1 MQCPQCQQENPP
13 PAKFCLECGSRLI
26 RTCTQCSTELPASAK
41 FCLECGQSVQ
51 AQAAAPARPPAP
63 AAYTP
68 SHLAEKILTS
78 RSVLQ
83 GERKQVTVLFADL
96 KDSTELIKDLDPE
109 AAQQLLD
116 PAIQR
121 MMDAVHRFEG
131 TVNQVLG
138 DGIMALFGAPIAHED
153 HALRAC
159 YAALAM
165 QAALHTHAEAVR
177 RTHGVTLHMRVGMH
191 CGEVVV
197 RTIGNDLHMDYSAV
211 GQTTHLAARMEQL
224 APPGSIL
231 LSAATLRLV
240 EGLVQVKALGLMPV
254 KGLPE
259 PMEVFELVGASGM
272 QRRLQAAAA
281 RGLTRFVGRETE
293 LDALWQALARS
304 GAGHG
309 QVVAL
314 MGEAGVGKSRLVYEF
329 THSHR
334 LQGWLVLES
343 ASVSYGKATP
353 YFPVIDL
360 LRRYGHV
367 EDLDDPRTVRAR
379 VTGQILTLDEA
390 LQGIIPPLLALL
402 DVLPDD
408 SPFLKLDP
416 PQRRQHTLEALKR
429 LLLRE
434 TQVQPLLLIFEI
446 CTGSTPRP
454 RPCSTVWWRAC
465 RRRTCCC

>member
-13 PAKFCLECGSRLI
+13 QAKFCLECGSRLV
-26 RTCTQCSTELPASAK
+26 RTCTQCNTELPASAK

-78 RSVLQ
+78 RNVLQ

-153 HALRAC
+153 YALRAC

-165 QAALHTHAEAVR
+165 QAALRAHTETVR

-240 EGLVQVKALGLMPV
+240 EGLVQVKALGR
-254 KGLPE
+254 
-259 PMEVFELVGASGM
+259 AD
-272 QRRLQAAAA
+272 A
-281 RGLTRFVGRETE
+281 R
-293 LDALWQALARS
+293 Q
-304 GAGHG
+304 
-309 QVVAL
+309 
-314 MGEAGVGKSRLVYEF
+314 
-329 THSHR
+329 
-334 LQGWLVLES
+334 
-343 ASVSYGKATP
+343 
-353 YFPVIDL
+353 
-360 LRRYGHV
+360 
-367 EDLDDPRTVRAR
+367 R
-379 VTGQILTLDEA
+379 VTSADGGL
-390 LQGIIPPLLALL
+390 
-402 DVLPDD
+402 
-408 SPFLKLDP
+408 
-416 PQRRQHTLEALKR
+416 
-429 LLLRE
+429 
-434 TQVQPLLLIFEI
+434 
-446 CTGSTPRP
+446 
-454 RPCSTVWWRAC
+454 
-465 RRRTCCC
+465 